1 MTNISSLITTLSS
14 KVTQKVASSL
24 ISRHKILAAALA
36 LLSLSACGG
45 KEEGSAPGSAP
56 RDNGIGVDT
65 ALQSRLKAFA
75 TAPRCQGRFGLYVY
89 DLTAGKEVF
98 ADSADVAQPLA
109 SNMKL
114 LCGVAALRRLGA
126 DYCFR
131 TSLYTRGTVE
141 GDTLHG
147 DMMLWAGL
155 DPMVTA
161 PDLNDFARHLRRMG
175 VRYVAG
181 QSLVKLTLEDAVEAE
196 EHWYPWDLSFSH
208 YGLFFKGRRAVEKAW
223 RNALSA
229 NGIHL
234 ARTPDTRLAMTSA
247 GRKEKWHCRYR
258 LLRSVDRVTKR
269 MWKNSSNTQA
279 TSLLYALG
287 NAVDSAKSTRGR
299 DMADAGVRYLRSFL
313 ADSLGMKDS
322 TLVVHDGCGLC
333 THNQLSPRAVVEVL
347 RYGYEHK
354 DLYAQLMRN
363 LAVSGTDGTLLR
375 LISDPR
381 VRGLIHAKTGTLS
394 HPYGISSLA
403 GYCKGADGHDLCFA
417 LLDSQMSVLDAHV
430 LQRKL
435 CLAMIKN

>member
-1 MTNISSLITTLSS
+1 MHHSY
-14 KVTQKVASSL
+14 
-24 ISRHKILAAALA
+24 ILRPCRLRNLFFVAAASMA
-36 LLSLSACGG
+36 LLACGG
-45 KEEGSAPGSAP
+45 NDDKPTASTATAEQQLP
-56 RDNGIGVDT
+56 VDT
-65 ALQSRLKAFA
+65 ALQSRLRRFA

-89 DLTAGKEVF
+89 DLTARREVY

-126 DYCFR
+126 DYAFR
-131 TSLYTRGTVE
+131 TSLYTRGAIE
-141 GDTLHG
+141 GDTLRG
-147 DMMLWAGL
+147 DVMLWCGL
-155 DPMVTA
+155 DPQLQ
-161 PDLNDFARHLRRMG
+161 PQDLQMFARHLRRLG
-175 VRYVAG
+175 VRHVAG
-181 QSLVKLTLEDAVEAE
+181 ESTVRLTLEDAVEAE

-208 YGLFFKGRRAVEKAW
+208 YGLLFKGRKAVEKAW
-223 RNALSA
+223 RNALA
-229 NGIHL
+229 AAGITLPRKNGDG
-234 ARTPDTRLAMTSA
+234 AAPMASDGAAWR
-247 GRKEKWHCRYR
+247 CRFRY
-258 LLRSVDRVTKR
+258 LRSVDSVTRR

-287 NAVDSAKSTRGR
+287 HAVDSTHSRSGR
-299 DMADAGVRYLRSFL
+299 VMAEAGVAYLRTFL

-333 THNQLSPRAVVEVL
+333 THNQLSPRAVAEVL
-347 RYGYEHK
+347 AYGYRDRAIH
-354 DLYAQLMRN
+354 AQLMRN
-363 LAVSGTDGTLLR
+363 LAVSGTDGTLVR

-403 GYCKGADGHDLCFA
+403 GYCRGADGHDICFV

-435 CLAMIKN
+435 CLALVKK